1 MKVRRARKT
10 DLGAIAHIAAVAWR
24 TSFTDLLDSD
34 TIDHWLN
41 TAYSQA
47 SLEQR
52 LQDHPIFVVQV
63 EGLIAA
69 FADVYVQQNTIV
81 IAALCTH
88 PEYRRL
94 GAASALLEK
103 ARSLAPSLPLTA
115 DLLLGNTAAERFV
128 ERLGFRPGK
137 TLEVHLYGKPFMER
151 RWWIEPALIS

>member
-1 MKVRRARKT
+1 
-10 DLGAIAHIAAVAWR
+10 LGAIAHIAAVAWR

-63 EGLIAA
+63 DGLIAS
-69 FADVYVQQNTIV
+69 FADVYVQENTIV
-81 IAALCTH
+81 ISALCTH
-88 PEYRRL
+88 PEYRRQ
-94 GAASALLEK
+94 GAASVLLEK
-103 ARSLAPSLPLTA
+103 ARSLAPSLPLSA
-115 DLLLGNTAAERFV
+115 DLLLGNTVAERFV
-128 ERLGFRPGK
+128 EHQGFRPGE

-151 RWWIEPALIS
+151 RWWIEPALVP

>member
-1 MKVRRARKT
+1 MKVRRARKA
-10 DLGAIAHIAAVAWR
+10 DLAAIAHTAGVAWR
-24 TSFTDLLDSD
+24 TSYTDLLDPD
-34 TIDHWLN
+34 TIEHWLN
-41 TAYSQA
+41 TAYTQP

-63 EGLIAA
+63 DGLIAA
-69 FADVYVQQNTIV
+69 FADVYVQENTIV

-103 ARSLAPSLPLTA
+103 ARSLAPSLPLSA
-115 DLLLGNTAAERFV
+115 DLLLGNTVAERFV
-128 ERLGFRPGK
+128 EHLGFRPGE
-137 TLEVHLYGKPFMER
+137 TLEVHLYGKPFIER